1 MQLFIYFFW
10 QVKVVRQPPWL
21 VRDGNGEEQGR
32 MMGSS
37 PLPSMVLFFPFCPT
51 PYDGEN
57 FLTPSLSLGTPPRPV
72 KFYFILICHTI
83 ISIFFNKTC
92 FIKTR
97 AKWSGEGWVKAG
109 LGKIAISWLLC
120 ATAPDYWIIER
131 NFFLINLLK
140 IKHYNKKNH
149 F

>member
-1 MQLFIYFFW
+1 
-10 QVKVVRQPPWL
+10 
-21 VRDGNGEEQGR
+21 
-32 MMGSS
+32 MGFL

-57 FLTPSLSLGTPPRPV
+57 FFTPSLRLGTPPRPV

-83 ISIFFNKTC
+83 ITILL
-92 FIKTR
+92 IKHVSLKPAQSEVGR
-97 AKWSGEGWVKAG
+97 GGSRQGWVK
-109 LGKIAISWLLC
+109 LPSR
-120 ATAPDYWIIER
+120 DYYVQLPLIIER
-131 NFFLINLLK
+131 KFLFYFINLLK